1 MTLVNAGCR
10 TVGGEDSSGVS
21 SVTVGNTLF
30 VSKTGTDATGARQNF
45 AKHYLTV
52 AAAITAASSGD
63 TIVIY
68 PGTYTENITSK
79 DGVKFYLLENAIING
94 LVTIGNGTHR
104 IGGMG
109 TFTGNGDHC
118 ISITGNGSSDVSL
131 QYHSCTGASGYRA
144 ISKTGAG
151 YAEVTYARETLA
163 GSAAG
168 SVAIYTSGASSF
180 HYFGQVVGHV
190 TGSTATDICLFDT
203 GTGAVLL
210 DIDQINRTDSSKRA
224 IYSKAGNHRLYFNY
238 VYGYVQ
244 VDGTGITNIG
254 GENSFGSIKCEPAA
268 ATVAPV
274 VVSGTT
280 SSVKLMNLKL
290 AVTGATASTVAV
302 YGGAAQT
309 VIFDGT
315 VKSNKLLHSNISIG
329 SGGIFI
335 YDTDMDTG
343 NP

>member
-1 MTLVNAGCR
+1 MTLGFAGCR
-10 TVGGEDSSGVS
+10 TVSNRSSGVS

-30 VSKTGTDATGARQNF
+30 VSKTGLDSSGARQNF
-45 AKHYLTV
+45 AKHYLTI

-68 PGTYTENITSK
+68 PGTYTENITCK
-79 DGVKFYLLENAIING
+79 DGVALYLLEGAIING

-118 ISITGNGSSDVSL
+118 ISITGNSSSNVSI
-131 QYHSCTGASGYRA
+131 QYHTCTGASGYRA

-151 YAEVTYARETLA
+151 FAEVTYARATYA

-180 HYFGQVVGHV
+180 HYFGQVVSHV

-210 DIDQINRTDSSKRA
+210 NIDQVNRTDTSKRA
-224 IYSKAGNHRLYFNY
+224 IYSKAGNNRIYFNY
-238 VYGYVQ
+238 VAGYLQ
-244 VDGTGITNIG
+244 IDGTGISNISG
-254 GENSFGSIKCEPAA
+254 KGSFGSIKCEPAA
-268 ATVAPV
+268 ATVAPI

-280 SSVKLMNLKL
+280 SSVKLINLKL
-290 AVTGATASTVAV
+290 AVTGATANTVAV
-302 YGGAAQT
+302 YGGTAQT
-309 VIFDGT
+309 VIFNGQ
-315 VKSNKLLHSNISIG
+315 VISNKLLHSNISV
-329 SGGIFI
+329 GGAGEFVN
-335 YDTDMDTG
+335 DTSMDTG